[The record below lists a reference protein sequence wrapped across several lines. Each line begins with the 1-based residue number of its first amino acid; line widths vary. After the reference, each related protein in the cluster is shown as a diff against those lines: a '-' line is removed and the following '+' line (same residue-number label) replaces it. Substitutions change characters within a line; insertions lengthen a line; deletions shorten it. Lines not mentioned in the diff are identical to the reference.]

1 MDFVASEKGKTVLI
15 FRMDLSGMTKVL
27 FVIEGRLVEWLEI
40 VCAEIA
46 VLLVVGLGQVARA
59 NIEILGKMNPAIS

>member
-1 MDFVASEKGKTVLI
+1 MASEKGKPVLI
-15 FRMDLSGMTKVL
+15 FRMDLPRMTKVL
-27 FVIEGRLVEWLEI
+27 FVIEGRLVEWLGV

-59 NIEILGKMNPAIS
+59 NIDILGKMNPAIS